1 MFTFFSSC
9 VHLKVRFITCTI
21 LLCTCNTS
29 SPSQLPKTIL
39 KLCPASNKITF
50 YSTLCKALES
60 FWKRSLPS
68 PGSRVLLAGPV
79 LPTVRHPT
87 SRRLPLP
94 PSAAGASSP
103 SGGSGR
109 RERAGCPGQGA
120 GDQRREGGGCSH
132 RRGAERGTSPRHLSL
147 PRSTI
152 QDPSSADSLIL
163 FQRLRQLCLAY
174 CLFLLLPFK

>member
-1 MFTFFSSC
+1 MVCPHFFSSC
-9 VHLKVRFITCTI
+9 VYLKVRFITCTI

-39 KLCPASNKITF
+39 KLCPASNKTTF

-60 FWKRSLPS
+60 FWKCSLPS
-68 PGSRVLLAGPV
+68 AGSRVVLAGPV

-109 RERAGCPGQGA
+109 AAQGKERGTSAEREA
-120 GDQRREGGGCSH
+120 GGCSH

-152 QDPSSADSLIL
+152 RDPSSAESLLL